1 MDIAITMHFS
11 NNKEL
16 VLENYSTLDIS
27 RKGRE
32 FNANATN
39 TSPNLAFNDLFTEIQ
54 GYLGKDETFSVTV
67 ARGER
72 RATFDRIVERQYTQ
86 AQQPPK
92 KLFTRKETALYMQI
106 SEKTLDRIMK
116 NKSFYPAA
124 RIGFGTGCI
133 RINRDKLDKWI
144 DEQDGS
150 YKV

>member
-1 MDIAITMHFS
+1 MTVQNMTNNEITLESRF
-11 NNKEL
+11 NQL
-16 VLENYSTLDIS
+16 IGVL
-27 RKGRE
+27 
-32 FNANATN
+32 
-39 TSPNLAFNDLFTEIQ
+39 
-54 GYLGKDETFSVTV
+54 
-67 ARGER
+67 
-72 RATFDRIVERQYTQ
+72 ERQYAQ

-92 KLFTRKETALYMQI
+92 KLFTRKEAALYMQI